1 MPRVRKYHN
10 GRKGPGHPYYTINNK
25 AERQAANAADL
36 NELYNTILKKGSYKQ
51 GRALKNLIKK
61 YGAGG
66 SVSDFG
72 AQGNFTTKYT
82 SNQPDVEELEDPN
95 LILADVEELE
105 DPNLILEENIIDAE
119 AETEG
124 QVPIAPMAEAE
135 NKVERAFSGAAKG
148 VTVGSLL
155 GPLGSLVGGAIGGI
169 GGFLKGK
176 KRKKRK
182 ERWKEIKASFNEG
195 GALKGLIKKYKAGG
209 YISNSK
215 HRDKILK
222 TLNKTQ

>member
-95 LILADVEELE
+95 LIL
-105 DPNLILEENIIDAE
+105 EENVIDAE
-119 AETEG
+119 VEG
-124 QVPIAPMAEAE
+124 QVPTAPMAEAE